1 MPTLGFIRLTTSD
14 WYLAVA
20 ALILALAA
28 TWFYYRRT
36 VPPIPRRI
44 KIPLVTLRV
53 IALVALFL
61 ALADALWAS
70 LRRNENLHDLLVLV
84 DRSASMEQQDNSGS
98 SRFDR
103 AEAYLKDQIENTL
116 GRNANIHE
124 YYFDEDLL
132 NSESLPD
139 SFGNSTALG
148 TALASLAGRARD
160 LRPRAAV
167 ILSDGASNRGIEPSS
182 ASGRMGVPVVTIG
195 FGEVVGAQA
204 RVIEAVAPE
213 VVLTGQPFEMQA
225 VIQGGDR
232 DENITVRLSSGG
244 QTVDQQAMSL
254 TSGGARTPVT
264 FSCTVDEP
272 GVKGYRLDV
281 LGADG
286 KSIPT
291 AGRTVFVRALK
302 GRLQVLLLG
311 CSLDWEYAY
320 LQRWLS
326 SQPRIDVTSHIAGNP
341 KLGDPLPTASE
352 WANFDVAIIVQPTV
366 DQLNTLWAPH
376 AANFARPG
384 HGAAF
389 ILNERFSE
397 VAIPSLPYPFE
408 SARGNVFNM
417 PGEYTLQ
424 PLPTRQNHPLVRFDP
439 DHDWNQT
446 LDAWT
451 ARPPWVQMNCFE
463 NLPSDADVLVGAHE
477 LASAGSCPAI
487 WTRASRGGKSLVI
500 AGGPLWRW
508 ISDRAS
514 QGEDPA
520 EYNAL
525 WSNAIR
531 WLSLRDDTDRLAV
544 RSDRQ
549 IYHVGEPIVLEAS
562 VFDEVY
568 RFLDRAEVTA
578 HVWADSAGSDTLS
591 VFLPP
596 GEGNRFV
603 GRLSHLEPGTY
614 RYNGTAIVSDA
625 TLPLAGDIF
634 RVEPYGLEQQYVSL
648 NEGILKG
655 IALQTGG
662 RYYRDGEIPAYL
674 DSLDWTATV
683 SEDLVEIPLWNQTPV
698 LAIFVVALTA
708 EWFIRRRK
716 QLL

>member
-1 MPTLGFIRLTTSD
+1 MPTLGFLRLTTSD

-20 ALILALAA
+20 ALILALVG
-28 TWFYYRRT
+28 TYFYYRRT

-44 KIPLVTLRV
+44 KIPLVALRT
-53 IALVALFL
+53 IALLALFL
-61 ALADALWAS
+61 AIADALWAS
-70 LRRNENLHDLLVLV
+70 LRQNQNLHDLLVLV
-84 DRSASMEQQDNSGS
+84 DRSASMEQMDNDGT
-98 SRFDR
+98 SRFER
-103 AEAYLKDQIENTL
+103 AERFLQDQIANTL
-116 GRNANIHE
+116 GGKANIQE
-124 YYFDEDLL
+124 FYFDEDLL
-132 NSESLPD
+132 NPEAMPD

-148 TALASLAGRARD
+148 TALATLADRTRE

-167 ILSDGASNRGIEPSS
+167 VLSDGASNRGIEPSS
-182 ASGRMGVPVVTIG
+182 ASGRVGVPVITVG

-204 RVIEAVAPE
+204 RVIEAEAPE
-213 VVLTGQPFEMQA
+213 VVLTGQPFEMRA
-225 VIQGGDR
+225 VIQSGDR
-232 DENITVRLSSGG
+232 DENVTVRLSSGN
-244 QTVDQQAMSL
+244 QTVAQQAMSL
-254 TSGGARTPVT
+254 SSGGARTPVA
-264 FSCTVDEP
+264 FSCTVDDP

-281 LGADG
+281 LGGDG

-311 CSLDWEYAY
+311 GTLDWEYTY
-320 LQRWLS
+320 LLRWLQA
-326 SQPRIDVTSHIAGNP
+326 QPRIDLTAHVEGPT
-341 KLGDPLPTASE
+341 KLGDPLPSASE
-352 WANFDVAIIVQPTV
+352 WTNFDVAIFVHPSAA
-366 DQLNTLWAPH
+366 QLNTLWAPY
-376 AANFARPG
+376 APNFQRSG
-384 HGAAF
+384 HGVAF
-389 ILNERFSE
+389 VLNQRFSE
-397 VAIPSLPYPFE
+397 AAIQSPSYPFE
-408 SARGNVFNM
+408 FARGNVFNM

-446 LDAWT
+446 LEAWT
-451 ARPPWVQMNCFE
+451 ARPPWVQMNCFN
-463 NLPSDADVLVGAHE
+463 NLPSDADVLVNAHE
-477 LASAGSCPAI
+477 LASSGDCPAI
-487 WTRASRGGKSLVI
+487 WTRTSKGGKSLVI
-500 AGGPLWRW
+500 TGGPLWRW
-508 ISDRAS
+508 VADRAS
-514 QGEDPA
+514 EGQEA
-520 EYNAL
+520 NEYNAL
-525 WSNAIR
+525 WSNTIR

-578 HVWADSAGSDTLS
+578 RVWADSAGADTLS

-603 GRLSHLEPGTY
+603 GRLSHLAPGTY

-648 NEGILKG
+648 NEAVLRG

-662 RYYRDGEIPAYL
+662 RYYREGAHPVYL

-683 SEDLVEIPLWNQTPV
+683 TEDLVEIPLWNQTPV